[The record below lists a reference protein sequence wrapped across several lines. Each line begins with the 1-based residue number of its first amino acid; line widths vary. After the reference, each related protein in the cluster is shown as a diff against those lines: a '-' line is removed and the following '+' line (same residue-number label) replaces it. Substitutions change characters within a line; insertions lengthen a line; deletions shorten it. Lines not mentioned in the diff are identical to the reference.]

1 MYSYT
6 TETARAMKIDPSIKP
21 IGSMPVN
28 ENRPDKV
35 GNKAAG
41 EVAQGGVTLSEF
53 ATRLRAL
60 ETQLA
65 DIPTVDRARVEE
77 IKQAIASGQYT
88 INPENIADGL
98 IDSANAVPGIFK

>member
-1 MYSYT
+1 
-6 TETARAMKIDPSIKP
+6 MKIDPAIQR

-28 ENRPDKV
+28 ESRLAKV
-35 GNKAAG
+35 GNKPAA
-41 EVAQGGVTLSEF
+41 EAANGGVTLSEL

-65 DIPTVDRARVEE
+65 AIPTIDRARVEE
-77 IKQAIASGQYT
+77 IRQAIASGQYT

-98 IDSANAVPGIFK
+98 IDSANAMPGIVK